1 MRRARRVLLV
11 AFALS
16 LLLHAIVAMVLHP
29 ATADFQNQPE
39 AISVVRR
46 STVIVARNTPP
57 PRRMPT
63 PAPRNLTPP
72 RPRATG
78 AAVARSEGGGPSRAT
93 PAPPPPAPTVVPSP
107 AGAGCA
113 QPNAVAAVIATPGP
127 PDIPAAARADRTNG
141 VALVTVALDSQ
152 GDVTGASVAQSTG
165 NSSLDLVAVGMARGA
180 RYSAPLHDCKPIAG
194 NATFS
199 VKFVAW

>member
-11 AFALS
+11 AIALS
-16 LLLHAIVAMVLHP
+16 LLVHAIVALVVHP
-29 ATADFQNQPE
+29 ATADFQSQPE

-46 STVIVARNTPP
+46 SMVVVARNTPP
-57 PRRMPT
+57 PHRMPT

-78 AAVARSEGGGPSRAT
+78 AAVAHSEGGGPSRAT
-93 PAPPPPAPTVVPSP
+93 PAPPPPAPTVAPSP
-107 AGAGCA
+107 AGAGCT

-127 PDIPAAARADRTNG
+127 PDIPAAVRADRTNG
-141 VALVTVALDSQ
+141 TAMVTVALDAQ

-165 NSSLDLVAVGMARGA
+165 NSSLDLVAVGMARDA
-180 RYSAPLHDCKPIAG
+180 RYSAPLHDCKPVAG